1 MAEPKAQSVHLTSS
15 LAAQICFW
23 FWGTRARPPQSRWPG
38 RLRLHVPAPIGT
50 VRPQLVRHTAYGT
63 GVTGD
68 GRPSR
73 ARALTFLVAQTG
85 VMLAGLGLI
94 VIHESTLLSICGV
107 VMAVG
112 AGGAVVAAARAYRDR
127 PRAE

>member
-1 MAEPKAQSVHLTSS
+1 VHLTSS
-15 LAAQICFW
+15 LAAQICFLVL
-23 FWGTRARPPQSRWPG
+23 GYTRSATAIAVAEPVAFTGPRAHRHSAAAARASPC
-38 RLRLHVPAPIGT
+38 LRD
-50 VRPQLVRHTAYGT
+50 RSDRS
-63 GVTGD
+63 D
-68 GRPSR
+68 RPSR